1 MKFRKEEPTVS
12 IKMGKDEQFIQVS
25 AIKVPPTVSFYEMDE
40 DILVDSKSQEDKSTK
55 LKARKMSTPCAVRYD
70 VECFVRDRSVDSD
83 SGVSSMESVLD
94 SLTKLAKSISP
105 KQAATKGQITETLED
120 DNKGKRRERYERQVN
135 YFAPSNLFN
144 RNFNLFRPED
154 EQKKA
159 LKARIEAKVLR
170 SVKHAVQGRHCL
182 IVESVCKLETNLS
195 VAQRKLSAF
204 NPRKAAVEEEI
215 VLHESVQILRRS
227 KPSICQAKPSV
238 QRLQDLSTGWYCY
251 QVTVRNNA
259 AWEKVKPSSD
269 GMKKKVELFAPK
281 AKNTAQRATEVVE
294 EESLKPIV
302 EIVIVYLMPEE
313 KQIEEEVTACL
324 DTEVNTSLM
333 LSLLH

>member
-1 MKFRKEEPTVS
+1 MKV
-12 IKMGKDEQFIQVS
+12 
-25 AIKVPPTVSFYEMDE
+25 
-40 DILVDSKSQEDKSTK
+40 
-55 LKARKMSTPCAVRYD
+55 
-70 VECFVRDRSVDSD
+70 
-83 SGVSSMESVLD
+83 
-94 SLTKLAKSISP
+94 
-105 KQAATKGQITETLED
+105 
-120 DNKGKRRERYERQVN
+120 NKGKRRERFERQVN

-159 LKARIEAKVLR
+159 IKARVEAKVLR
-170 SVKHAVQGRHCL
+170 SIKHAIQDRHCI

-227 KPSICQAKPSV
+227 KPSVCQAKPSM

-281 AKNTAQRATEVVE
+281 AKNAAQRATELLE
-294 EESLKPIV
+294 ECRKSIV

-313 KQIEEEVTACL
+313 KQIEEEATAFL
-324 DTEVNTSLM
+324 DTEVNTLLM